1 MRAVELLIAAKVQVN
16 IQQKVIITASQLL
29 VVLFGFVQDGWT
41 ALYIASQEGHCG
53 VVRMLLEAKADV
65 NVKTNVSH
73 AAWWCL
79 CTLIPWLSVCTVTS
93 VHVSLVSRPIFFEG
107 GKGLVS
113 IAWVLVR
120 MVIVH

>member
-1 MRAVELLIAAKVQVN
+1 MDLYYLD
-16 IQQKVIITASQLL
+16 S
-29 VVLFGFVQDGWT
+29 VQDGGT
-41 ALYIASQEGHCG
+41 ALYMACRNGHCG

-65 NVKTNVSH
+65 HIKANVSH

-79 CTLIPWLSVCTVTS
+79 CTLLIPWLSVCTVTS
-93 VHVSLVSRPIFFEG
+93 VLVSFLGRFFFEG